1 MSKKRVSDVNY
12 SALAGATAKAEGCK
26 SNQVEDLSMNLHNK
40 CNASGTDN
48 QGPLIPVGQ
57 SQIGDDLVQ
66 TVNARELHAF
76 MEVGKVFAA

>member
-1 MSKKRVSDVNY
+1 
-12 SALAGATAKAEGCK
+12 
-26 SNQVEDLSMNLHNK
+26 MNLHNK